1 MFCFDFDLLLLWCY
15 YKQYYF
21 LILFLSDIYCH
32 SDFFLVFMK
41 LYLFSTYLPD
51 TLRGQKRVSD
61 PPELAA
67 MWVLGRESRSS
78 GRTATTLQPQSLCSY
93 YVMFFV
99 AYWSLFKLVFLGENS
114 TFLAFLVLIAP
125 ALHYPSYTE
134 LSGLHVE
141 FSSRIL

>member
-1 MFCFDFDLLLLWCY
+1 MILIYCCFDAIINSIISLFY
-15 YKQYYF
+15 FF
-21 LILFLSDIYCH
+21 LISTATQI
-32 SDFFLVFMK
+32 FFLVFMK

-134 LSGLHVE
+134 LSVLHVE